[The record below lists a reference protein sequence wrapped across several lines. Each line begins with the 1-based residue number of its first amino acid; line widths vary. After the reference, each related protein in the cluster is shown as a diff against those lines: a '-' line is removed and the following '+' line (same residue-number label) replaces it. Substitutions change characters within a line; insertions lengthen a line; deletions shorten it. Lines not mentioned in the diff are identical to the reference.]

1 MQPLLFDGTRRTVSL
16 SAWLYDMETIF
27 HICHIEAHLQVSLAS
42 RCLVADARLW
52 WMTLGE
58 QAMPDRTWAHFLT
71 LVTARYGPL
80 PEEGA
85 DAPYRDPEIYRDM
98 QHTWYQ
104 SFVVDWHAYP
114 QESMGHY
121 CRRFQEAMLPHI
133 PQDLPRPEL
142 QALVI
147 LRNGLPPRI
156 RQYAPEPTPDLTV
169 GHMVEYILDAEIV
182 AHAMQADAYV
192 VEPQVPV
199 DDAGLGEP
207 QYEVGPIFPKD
218 PIPVIPV
225 QEVPAHEAEDQID
238 AEDAADGIVA
248 PEDPPADP
256 PIVDISSDDEDEDM
270 DQEPEP
276 EPGDWVEAVDDLD
289 DDPEEILFHDDD
301 WDMDSDAS
309 SVVTIE
315 IIV

>member
-1 MQPLLFDGTRRTVSL
+1 
-16 SAWLYDMETIF
+16 
-27 HICHIEAHLQVSLAS
+27 
-42 RCLVADARLW
+42 
-52 WMTLGE
+52 
-58 QAMPDRTWAHFLT
+58 
-71 LVTARYGPL
+71 
-80 PEEGA
+80 
-85 DAPYRDPEIYRDM
+85 
-98 QHTWYQ
+98 
-104 SFVVDWHAYP
+104 
-114 QESMGHY
+114 MGHY

-133 PQDLPRPEL
+133 PQDIASPGL

-147 LRNGLPPRI
+147 LRNGLPPQI
-156 RQYAPEPTPDLTV
+156 RQYIIEPMLVMTV
-169 GHMVEYILDAEIV
+169 GDMIADILEAEMV

-192 VEPQVPV
+192 VDHPVPA

-207 QYEVGPIFPKD
+207 QYEVGPIFPED
-218 PIPVIPV
+218 PIPAVPV

-256 PIVDISSDDEDEDM
+256 PIVDISSDDEDKDM

-276 EPGDWVEAVDDLD
+276 ERGDWVEAVDDLD
-289 DDPEEILFHDDD
+289 DDPEEILFDDDD
-301 WDMDSDAS
+301 WDVDFDAS